1 MLSWCARSSG
11 PTIGWRSPPLLWIPH
26 SRFAL
31 LGRCPT
37 VPQDRN
43 TLSDRHIKDYKK
55 TAEEV
60 AKSPWLVH
68 RAGAYLLGW
77 VADNEARKFAKPPAI
92 PFLLE
97 EPPSV

>member
-1 MLSWCARSSG
+1 MVCKQFWSDDRLAQ
-11 PTIGWRSPPLLWIPH
+11 PPLLWIPH

-31 LGRCPT
+31 LGRFPT
-37 VPQDRN
+37 APQDRN
-43 TLSDRHIKDYKK
+43 TLSDRHIKEYKK
-55 TAEEV
+55 TAVEV
-60 AKSPWLVH
+60 VKSPWSLH

-97 EPPSV
+97 ESPAV